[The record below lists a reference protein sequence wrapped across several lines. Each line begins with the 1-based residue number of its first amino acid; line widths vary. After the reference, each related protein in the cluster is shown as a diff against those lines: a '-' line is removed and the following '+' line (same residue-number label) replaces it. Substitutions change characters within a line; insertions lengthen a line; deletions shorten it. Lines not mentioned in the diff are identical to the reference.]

1 MNIKQIP
8 PRSSDGNV
16 NVLVEIPMGSR
27 NKYEYDKELGVI
39 ALDRPLY
46 SAVHYPTDYGFVPCT
61 HGADGEL
68 LDTMVMVEQSTFPG
82 CLVEVRLIGV
92 LTITHT
98 SGLPEQ
104 KLLGVPVSEPRYEE
118 FKDMSDVPQHQ
129 LKEIEH
135 FFDVFKD
142 LQGSD
147 IGVLGWEGARKAQE
161 VLDEAIR
168 QYEEHGGAS

>member
-1 MNIKQIP
+1 MDIKRIP
-8 PRSSDGNV
+8 PTSSDGDV
-16 NVLVEIPMGSR
+16 HVLVEIPSGSR
-27 NKYEYDKELGVI
+27 NKYEYDDELGVMT
-39 ALDRPLY
+39 LDRPLY

-61 HGADGEL
+61 HGTDGEM
-68 LDTMVMVEQSTFPG
+68 LDTMVMVEQGTFPG
-82 CLVEVRLIGV
+82 CLVKVRLIGV

-98 SGLPEQ
+98 SGMPEQ
-104 KLLGVPVSEPRYEE
+104 KLLGVPVNEPRFEE
-118 FKDMSDVPQHQ
+118 FKDISDVPQHM

-147 IGVLGWEGARKAQE
+147 VGVLGWEGRQQAQE

-168 QYEEHGGAS
+168 QYKEMGARA